1 MDAEQSW
8 QKATAGWGVY
18 RQALN
23 DLERQLDRQQ
33 WLAVFNALA
42 DCRGKI
48 AVTGIGT
55 SGIAARKIAHMLA
68 CIEHPAIWL
77 SAADA
82 AHGDIGFLRADDV
95 LIMLSRGGNSDE
107 LTRLLPTLKSK
118 GTTLVSVTENADSAI
133 AQAADMLLLMPKT
146 QEIDPLNM
154 LATTSI
160 ISVLAVFDAMIA
172 ALMTRSGFNTDILLA
187 VHPGGNVGKIL
198 REDDNGWKTDPTG
211 SS

>member
-1 MDAEQSW
+1 MTPEQSW
-8 QKATAGWGVY
+8 QQATTGWDTY
-18 RQALN
+18 RQALAA
-23 DLERQLDRQQ
+23 LETALDRQQ
-33 WLAVFNALA
+33 WLAVLAALA
-42 DCRGKI
+42 HCQGKI

-68 CIEHPAIWL
+68 CVEHPAIWL

-82 AHGDIGFLRADDV
+82 AHGDIGFLRAGDV
-95 LIMLSRGGNSDE
+95 LVMLSRGGNSDE
-107 LTRLLPTLKSK
+107 LTRLLPTVKAK
-118 GTTLVSVTENADSAI
+118 GCTLISVTENAESAI
-133 AQAADMLLLMPKT
+133 AQGADLLLLMPKS

-172 ALMTRSGFNTDILLA
+172 VLMTQSGYSKETLLK

-198 REDDNGWKTDPTG
+198 RRE
-211 SS
+211 

>member
-1 MDAEQSW
+1 MTPEQSW
-8 QKATAGWGVY
+8 QQASAGWDTY
-18 RQALN
+18 RQALAA
-23 DLERQLDRQQ
+23 LETQLDRQQ
-33 WLAVFNALA
+33 WLGVLNALA
-42 DCRGKI
+42 TCRGKI

-82 AHGDIGFLRADDV
+82 AHGDIGFLRDGDV

-107 LTRLLPTLKSK
+107 LTRLLPTVKAR
-118 GTTLVSVTENADSAI
+118 GCTLVSVTENAESAI
-133 AQAADMLLLMPKT
+133 AGAADLPLLMPKS

-160 ISVLAVFDAMIA
+160 ISVLAVFDAMVTV
-172 ALMTRSGFNTDILLA
+172 LMTRSGYSKETLLA
-187 VHPGGNVGKIL
+187 VHPGGNVGKVL
-198 REDDNGWKTDPTG
+198 REE
-211 SS
+211 